1 MDLMGSDALQ
11 SEVSMRTMW
20 ADSMKAVKCQNARI
34 TYDDFLLLM
43 KGQTRENPSSRSG
56 SPVPAPVHHVHTVA
70 LDSSLSS
77 LNASA
82 KLPIVPEGEQPP
94 DDVPVVEASPN
105 MPHEILK
112 REALAK
118 PSSMTSPTTLRPKFS
133 GPIDSPLSM
142 DDDDDLIQNSSGP
155 GVPGSVASLTPPS
168 SPVRGASDYVTP
180 RSGRK
185 QIEFMGGMNSGIE
198 LPGLEV
204 TSNGSRS
211 PSYLGRGENARKR
224 SVSYDE
230 KAKDELENR
239 ESESKGELESKS
251 EKLVGPDEL
260 HAVADIVRDML
271 LPETGHINVSSSD
284 LGVDD
289 KTSKSAL
296 VANRKLY
303 RAHRQMRLAVLEASK
318 RFEEQ
323 QAEHAK
329 ELLMARQAKEA
340 GATTAGLVMRH
351 GYHKQVSSRAIR
363 QLLSEN
369 QAQQQQLVAVAS
381 RKGGR
386 GRRTRKKTISDMSG
400 MLSSIGQDEM
410 VGVAVEAATEPP
422 ALEATQSTPLV
433 PTASVDT
440 AAAKQLESEG
450 PSRAATVPGNFRTT
464 TDPFSPKGKYG
475 AITTPL

>member
-11 SEVSMRTMW
+11 SEVAMRRMW

-43 KGQTRENPSSRSG
+43 KGQTRENPVSRSA
-56 SPVPAPVHHVHTVA
+56 SPVHATVFESTVPSLVPTTKLHV
-70 LDSSLSS
+70 
-77 LNASA
+77 
-82 KLPIVPEGEQPP
+82 VPEGEHSPDVNVFRAPP
-94 DDVPVVEASPN
+94 KLSN
-105 MPHEILK
+105 EISNPDSVGK
-112 REALAK
+112 ALAK
-118 PSSMTSPTTLRPKFS
+118 NPSPSALRPKFS
-133 GPIDSPLSM
+133 ESLESPLSM
-142 DDDDDLIQNSSGP
+142 DDDDDLFHAAGP

-168 SPVRGASDYVTP
+168 SPVRGATDYVTP

-185 QIEFMGGMNSGIE
+185 NIEFISGRTGGIE
-198 LPGLEV
+198 LPGLDI
-204 TSNGSRS
+204 TSDGSKS
-211 PSYLGRGENARKR
+211 ESYVGRGDLIRKR
-224 SVSYDE
+224 SVSYDDKDKKDDSE
-230 KAKDELENR
+230 TKDESENR
-239 ESESKGELESKS
+239 SESESRS
-251 EKLVGPDEL
+251 EKLAGPEEL
-260 HAVADIVRDML
+260 NAVADIVRDML
-271 LPETGHINVSSSD
+271 LPETDHTHKKGG

-289 KTSKSAL
+289 KSKSAL
-296 VANRKLY
+296 VVNRNLY

-329 ELLMARQAKEA
+329 ELLMARQAKEV

-351 GYHKQVSSRAIR
+351 GYNKQVSSEAIR

-369 QAQQQQLVAVAS
+369 KAQQQQLVAMAS

-400 MLSSIGQDEM
+400 MLSTIGTEDMSGPAPETF
-410 VGVAVEAATEPP
+410 AEPP
-422 ALEATQSTPLV
+422 ALAPAKSSP
-433 PTASVDT
+433 
-440 AAAKQLESEG
+440 AAAPEVVEVPAKKLESEG
-450 PSRAATVPGNFRTT
+450 PSRAATVPGDFRTT